1 MVLAEALLWAGALG
15 AGASAAK
22 LWRVSA
28 TGGELV
34 GSLLFGLVPPVLT
47 FPPSY
52 SLPSR
57 GEAHIL
63 TPAKLTHAHLH
74 TKRVEAEVEVGVGVE
89 VEVQPRTLSCSRCRP
104 AQ

>member
-22 LWRVSA
+22 LWRVYA
-28 TGGELV
+28 AGGELV

-47 FPPSY
+47 FSPSH

-57 GEAHIL
+57 EKHTFT
-63 TPAKLTHAHLH
+63 TPPTLTHAHLH
-74 TKRVEAEVEVGVGVE
+74 TERGEAEVKVVLGVE
-89 VEVQPRTLSCSRCRP
+89 VMEEGAV
-104 AQ
+104 AGA